1 MLDVNR
7 RSFLLGAALGGAA
20 ALGNHRAEAAP
31 RRPNVIYLLADDLG
45 YGDVQCLNPNGQ
57 IPTPHMDRLAREGLT
72 CTDCHSGSAVCT
84 PTRYGLLTGRY
95 AWRTRL
101 QNGVLYGGSRPLI
114 APGRLTVA
122 SMLREQGYHTACFGK
137 WHLGLGWQ
145 RKPGTKGEEP
155 TDIDYTQPFSGGPT
169 ALGFDEFYGIAASL
183 DMPPFTWLEGDHVV
197 EQPTATKKWLREG
210 PAGPTF
216 EAVDVLPTLGE
227 RAVSYLEQRAKQPDR
242 PFFCYM
248 PLNSPHTPI
257 VPTKPWQGKSRLNPY
272 ADFVMQ
278 TDDTLG
284 QVLAAVDRLG
294 LAENTIVVFTS
305 DNGCSPSAD
314 YPTLLA
320 KGHNPSY
327 HFRGTKADIWDGGHR
342 VPFFLRWPAQVK
354 PGATTDQLICLTD
367 LTATMA
373 DLLGA
378 KLPANAAEDSISL
391 RPLLD
396 GHLDQ
401 PVRESVV
408 HHSINGSFA
417 IRAGQWKL
425 EFCPGSG
432 GWSDPKPG
440 SPAEKGLPPIQLYD
454 MAADVSERR
463 NLQSEQPEVVKRLTA
478 MVEKQ
483 IHDGRSTPGAKQRN
497 DVRVKFGDGPA

>member
-7 RSFLLGAALGGAA
+7 RSFLLGAALGSAA
-20 ALGNHRAEAAP
+20 ATLGGRRAEAAP
-31 RRPNVIYLLADDLG
+31 RRPNVVYLLADDLG
-45 YGDVQCLNPNGQ
+45 YGDVRCLNPNGQ
-57 IPTPHMDRLAREGLT
+57 IPTPNMDRLAREGLT
-72 CTDCHSGSAVCT
+72 FTDCHSGSAVCT
-84 PTRYGLLTGRY
+84 PSRYGLLTGRY

-101 QNGVLYGGSRPLI
+101 QNGVLGGGSRSLI
-114 APGRLTVA
+114 APRRLTVA
-122 SMLREQGYHTACFGK
+122 AMLKAQGYRTACFGK
-137 WHLGLGWQ
+137 WHLGLDWV
-145 RKPGTKGEEP
+145 RKPGAKGEEP
-155 TDIDYTQPFSGGPT
+155 DTIDYTQPFANGPT
-169 ALGFDEFYGIAASL
+169 QLGFDEYYGIAASL
-183 DMPPFTWLEGDHVV
+183 DMPPYTWLEGDRVTV
-197 EQPTATKKWLREG
+197 QPTATKKWIRQG
-210 PAGPTF
+210 PAAPDF
-216 EAVDVLPTLGE
+216 EAVDVLPGITQ
-227 RAVSYLEQRAKQPDR
+227 RAVSFLEARAKEPEQ
-242 PFFCYM
+242 PFFLYL

-257 VPTKPWQGKSRLNPY
+257 EPTKAWRGKSKLNPY

-284 QVLAAVDRLG
+284 QVTAALDRLG
-294 LAENTIVVFTS
+294 LADNTIVVFTS
-305 DNGCSPSAD
+305 DNGCSPQAD

-342 VPFFLRWPAQVK
+342 IPFLLRWPAQVK
-354 PGATTDQLICLTD
+354 AGTTTDQLTCLVD

-373 DLLGA
+373 DLLSI
-378 KLPANAAEDSISL
+378 KLPDDAAEDSHSL

-396 GHLDQ
+396 GRADQ

-454 MAADVSERR
+454 MTADVGERR
-463 NLQSEQPEVVKRLTA
+463 NLQAEQPEVVARLTA
-478 MVEKQ
+478 MVRQQVTE
-483 IHDGRSTPGAKQRN
+483 GRSTPGARQAN
-497 DVRVKFGDGPA
+497 DVRVKFAVE